1 MGHESE
7 TDAALRLDTEGPFS
21 EWQPLGTENPCIRGV
36 VHVLVHP

>member
-7 TDAALRLDTEGPFS
+7 TDAALRLDTDVHSRSGS
-21 EWQPLGTENPCIRGV
+21 LLVLKILALGV